1 MTDQKLEIDM
11 AGGLQPGEELFGVI
25 VGTDKGARVVWTPEF
40 LNLPRHTRQQIGAFV
55 KDMTDIVPPKE
66 RN

>member
-11 AGGLQPGEELFGVI
+11 AGGLRPGEELFGVI
-25 VGTDKGARVVWTPEF
+25 VGTGASARVVWTPEF
-40 LNLPRHTRQQIGAFV
+40 LNLPRNKRQQIGAFL